1 MASQQPAAVAGWTLD
16 TLGPSIN
23 TAVFAHR
30 TADAVLEAAEES
42 RALVDAMLEGNA
54 LELLSARLPSFN
66 ETIEEEAAAVHNC
79 LEVFENM
86 IEVSSMIGPTW
97 DSSCT

>member
-1 MASQQPAAVAGWTLD
+1 MMASQQPAAVVGWTLGAWVRPLID
-16 TLGPSIN
+16 A
-23 TAVFAHR
+23 AVFAHR
-30 TADAVLEAAEES
+30 TADAVFEAAEES

-54 LELLSARLPSFN
+54 LELLSTRLPTFN

-86 IEVSSMIGPTW
+86 IEVSKII
-97 DSSCT
+97 